1 MLKDNIHQAFIELT
15 EKVEQIL
22 TERIQKY
29 GVNPKTG
36 SNTIQG
42 SNLERSI
49 DVYPLEDGIALKIA
63 DYWEFVARGWE
74 KTGNYPNTM
83 SAFIKNVDDWVKRK
97 NIRFGNMTQS
107 SIVFLITRN
116 IINNGLRARKFMIY
130 DDEGDLTKMIP
141 ELKTYLDEWFDKLF
155 NAIMT
160 DVNDYFNAS

>member
-1 MLKDNIHQAFIELT
+1 MLNDNIHQVFIELA

-22 TERIQKY
+22 TERIRKY
-29 GVNPKTG
+29 GINPKTG
-36 SNTIQG
+36 SNTLQG

-63 DYWEFVARGWE
+63 DYWEFVARGWK

-97 NIRFGNMTQS
+97 NIRFGNMSQS

-116 IINNGLRARKFMIY
+116 IINNGLRARQFMIY

-141 ELKTYLDEWFDKLF
+141 ELKTYLDEWFNKLF
-155 NAIMT
+155 ESIMT
-160 DVNDYFNAS
+160 DINAYFNAS